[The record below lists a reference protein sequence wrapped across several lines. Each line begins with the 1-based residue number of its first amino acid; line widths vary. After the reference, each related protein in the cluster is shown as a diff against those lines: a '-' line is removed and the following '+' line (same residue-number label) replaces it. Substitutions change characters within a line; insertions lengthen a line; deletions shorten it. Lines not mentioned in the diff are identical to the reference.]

1 MVLTVVG
8 SNPINH
14 PKKAGTMR
22 IVPAILFP
30 LRKLACMQREKNSRL
45 NAEGVS
51 CFLEQELPKGMDK
64 RSAVNPIP
72 ISPYLNHKLVLA
84 LNKL

>member
-1 MVLTVVG
+1 MSFDFWVTL
-8 SNPINH
+8 
-14 PKKAGTMR
+14 
-22 IVPAILFP
+22 ILFP
-30 LRKLACMQREKNSRL
+30 LRKLACMQREKNGRS

-51 CFLEQELPKGMDK
+51 CFLEQELYHGMDK

-72 ISPYLNHKLVLA
+72 ISPYLNHKLVVA